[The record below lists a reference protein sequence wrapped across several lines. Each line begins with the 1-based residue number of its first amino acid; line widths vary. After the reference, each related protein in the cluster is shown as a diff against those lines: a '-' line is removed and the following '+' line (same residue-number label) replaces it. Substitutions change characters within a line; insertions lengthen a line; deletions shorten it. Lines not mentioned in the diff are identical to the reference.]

1 MMRITIIPNTIKA
14 ILLKF
19 QAPVKSPC
27 SNLDIARVSPQ
38 AGQLHSA
45 NMPDVGQLPLK
56 IKGIKK
62 CLNTHLIGK
71 TPRFLVGITPKIKR
85 IEDKLK
91 TFA

>member
-1 MMRITIIPNTIKA
+1 MRITIIPNTIKTS
-14 ILLKF
+14 LLKF
-19 QAPVKSPC
+19 QALIKSPC

-38 AGQLHSA
+38 AGQLHST

-62 CLNTHLIGK
+62 CLNKHLIGK
-71 TPRFLVGITPKIKR
+71 DPNLSVGIIPKIKR

>member
-1 MMRITIIPNTIKA
+1 MRITIKENTMKT

-19 QAPVKSPC
+19 QAPIKSPC

-45 NMPDVGQLPLK
+45 NMPDAGQFPLK

-71 TPRFLVGITPKIKR
+71 IPKFLVGITLRIKR

-91 TFA
+91 AFA

>member
-1 MMRITIIPNTIKA
+1 MRITIILNTIKTS
-14 ILLKF
+14 LLKF
-19 QAPVKSPC
+19 QAPIKSPC

-38 AGQLHSA
+38 AGQLHSV

-71 TPRFLVGITPKIKR
+71 IPKLLVGITLKITR